1 MVTHVYQYDEYN
13 HNMSYP
19 FILSVF
25 VDGKLRN
32 YKPPYLA
39 IIGSSNSTLEAS

>member
-1 MVTHVYQYDEYN
+1 MQ
-13 HNMSYP
+13 
-19 FILSVF
+19 FKF

-32 YKPPYLA
+32 YKPRYLA